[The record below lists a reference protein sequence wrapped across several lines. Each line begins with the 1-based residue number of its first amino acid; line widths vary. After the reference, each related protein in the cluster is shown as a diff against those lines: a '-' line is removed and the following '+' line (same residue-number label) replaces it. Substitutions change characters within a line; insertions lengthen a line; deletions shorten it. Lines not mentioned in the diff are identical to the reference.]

1 MKKGYLYL
9 VFITLSSV
17 VVLAIALVFKL
28 STTTDRTNIATSIND
43 YDSNELHALIEVQ
56 NYDDSWIQRLSR
68 EKNQKE
74 YLYPIQKFYI
84 EFN

>member
-9 VFITLSSV
+9 IFITLSSV
-17 VVLAIALVFKL
+17 IVLAIALVFKL
-28 STTTDRTNIATSIND
+28 TTTKNSTNLSSSIID
-43 YDSNELHALIEVQ
+43 SGSNELQSLIEVQ

-68 EKNQKE
+68 EKDQKE
-74 YLYPIQKFYI
+74 YLYPIQKFHI

>member
-28 STTTDRTNIATSIND
+28 TTTKNSSNLSSSIE
-43 YDSNELHALIEVQ
+43 DSSSYELQSLMNVQ

-74 YLYPIQKFYI
+74 YLYPIQKFHI

>member
-1 MKKGYLYL
+1 MNKGYLYL

-17 VVLAIALVFKL
+17 VVLGIALVFRL
-28 STTTDRTNIATSIND
+28 STTTKDTIISTSIID
-43 YDSNELHALIEVQ
+43 NETKQLRSLMEAQ
-56 NYDDSWIQRLSR
+56 NYDNSWIQRLSS

>member
-28 STTTDRTNIATSIND
+28 STTTDRTNIVTSIND

>member
-28 STTTDRTNIATSIND
+28 STTTDRTNIVTSIND
-43 YDSNELHALIEVQ
+43 YDSNELHTLIEVQ

>member
-9 VFITLSSV
+9 IFITLSSV
-17 VVLAIALVFKL
+17 VVLVIALVFKL
-28 STTTDRTNIATSIND
+28 TTTKNSSNLSSAIE
-43 YDSNELHALIEVQ
+43 DSSSYELQSLMKVQ
-56 NYDDSWIQRLSR
+56 DYDDSWIERLSR

-74 YLYPIQKFYI
+74 YLYPIQKFHI